1 MAKRS
6 RPPNRAPPHKVLQAT
21 AQVATNEVKVKAA
34 LPKLF
39 LRGAAPI
46 EAHYH
51 APQNTPAKSGQQ
63 DGY

>member
-1 MAKRS
+1 
-6 RPPNRAPPHKVLQAT
+6 LQAT